1 MYSLSVMMLTAAL
14 IVGVSVCLIPN
25 VIWFLWWAIAEMFHF
40 STPRYAPF
48 AWTAAGLVAAVWLI
62 MAYGFFVGR
71 FRLEVKPTT
80 YTDAQL
86 PEAFKGYKIV
96 HISDLHLSTFND
108 RPAALQRIVD
118 SINAQQPDLICF
130 TGDLV
135 TIGVSEAN
143 PYTDILRQLHA
154 TDGVVSVLDNHD
166 MLIYTH
172 LSEQR
177 RLAEV
182 EHLADYER
190 TQLGWHLCAT
200 ST

>member
-1 MYSLSVMMLTAAL
+1 MYSLSAMMLTAVL

-80 YTDAQL
+80 YTNAQL
-86 PEAFKGYKIV
+86 PKAFEGYKIV
-96 HISDLHLSTFND
+96 HISDLHLSTYDD

-118 SINAQQPDLICF
+118 SINAQQPDL
-130 TGDLV
+130 
-135 TIGVSEAN
+135 
-143 PYTDILRQLHA
+143 LH
-154 TDGVVSVLDNHD
+154 GRFGNN
-166 MLIYTH
+166 
-172 LSEQR
+172 R
-177 RLAEV
+177 RLRGKSSYRY
-182 EHLADYER
+182 LAPTARYR
-190 TQLGWHLCAT
+190 WGGKRIGQP
-200 ST
+200 